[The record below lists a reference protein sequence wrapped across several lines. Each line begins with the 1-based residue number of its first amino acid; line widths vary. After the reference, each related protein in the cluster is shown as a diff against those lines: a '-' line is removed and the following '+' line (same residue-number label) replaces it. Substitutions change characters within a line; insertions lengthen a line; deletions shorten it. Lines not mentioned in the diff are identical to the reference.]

1 MYAGIAETWYA
12 SNAAHEMTMISTIGE
27 AMDGLSWE
35 VRSSAEADMAE
46 EEASA
51 EEVSVEATSA
61 AEGQEAN
68 SDTFHF
74 QLPLYPNCKIK
85 D

>member
-27 AMDGLSWE
+27 ATDGLSWE
-35 VRSSAEADMAE
+35 VRSLAEAGTAE

-51 EEVSVEATSA
+51 EEVSVEVTSE
-61 AEGQEAN
+61 AEEQEAN
-68 SDTFHF
+68 SDAFHF
-74 QLPLYPNCKIK
+74 QLPLYPDCKIK